1 MGVRLAAGEA
11 PKRAATWRCRGVP
24 FAWSTDDVQS
34 CLSGAGLS
42 EVEVLDRGRGR
53 IPWLVRCCVD
63 KDDGRTSFIIQVGN
77 LALDLERSQPRRKL
91 TEVSEQALKV
101 SRKQARGKQPTLNIG
116 GRRPNAHS
124 KDVDMQDAAGTAMQV
139 VVQTAIPRPAPSRAP
154 TGNAAD
160 RGRRRDLGLI

>member
-1 MGVRLAAGEA
+1 MGVRL
-11 PKRAATWRCRGVP
+11 AATWRCRGVP
-24 FAWSTDDVQS
+24 FAWSADDVQS

-53 IPWLVRCCVD
+53 IPWLVRCCMD
-63 KDDGRTSFIIQVGN
+63 KDDGRTSFVIQVGN

-101 SRKQARGKQPTLNIG
+101 DRTQARGKQPTLNTG
-116 GRRPNAHS
+116 GSSAERSPDS
-124 KDVDMQDAAGTAMQV
+124 KDVDTQDAAGTAMQV
-139 VVQTAIPRPAPSRAP
+139 VVQTAIPRRTPSRAP

-160 RGRRRDLGLI
+160 RGRRRDLVLI